1 MAVIVVG
8 GSGRGV
14 GKTSLVCGLIAAL
27 PEFAFSAV
35 KITNHDHGQQDLVWE
50 DPACEELAWRKPIGT
65 GTGKDTARYLAAGA
79 RRALL
84 VAASDDSFA
93 ARLGEVWAKLG
104 WGANV
109 IFESIRVAEFLK
121 PDLCL
126 GVEAG
131 GEESPVKL
139 SFLPFLRR
147 ADALVTRAVADSA
160 ALEPGVAKPLFRLAD
175 LERISPEMM
184 AWVRA
189 ALRS

>member
-14 GKTSLVCGLIAAL
+14 GKTSLVCGLISAL
-27 PEFAFSAV
+27 PEIAFAAV
-35 KITNHDHGQQDLVWE
+35 KITTHEHGQQDPVWE
-50 DPACEELAWRKPIGT
+50 DVACEKLASREPIGP

-104 WGANV
+104 PGANV
-109 IFESIRVAEFLK
+109 IFESNRVAEFLQ

-126 GVEAG
+126 GVETG
-131 GEESPVKL
+131 GEEIPVKA

-147 ADALVTRAVADSA
+147 ADALVARAAMDSA
-160 ALEPGVAKPLFRLAD
+160 VQEPGVAKPLFRLAD
-175 LERISPEMM
+175 LEHVSPEMM
-184 AWVRA
+184 AWVRSG
-189 ALRS
+189 LRS